1 MKYKIRG
8 ERMIRVRYP
17 EKKYLSTYDL
27 SLDFFYELGLEV
39 LDVTPLR
46 KVFILHTDEGKKIL
60 KKMDLSKERID
71 FINICLKNI
80 YKEFPYVISFRTFE
94 DGNVYKKWKGDY
106 YLIMDLIE
114 GREVT
119 FTNPIEYEMSGRLL
133 GEMHLASQAGLVKI
147 EEELNCN
154 AKELMEESLVK
165 KFSDSL
171 EDIKYIKKLVKSY
184 RFKNEFDKEFLK
196 VVDDYIKEIERAAE
210 LLSFSVYSSYR
221 ENSKNIVVCH
231 NDLAEHNFLIKDD
244 DMYLI
249 DFDYCSI
256 DLRIMDLT
264 DLILKG
270 IKNAA
275 FDVDKAVNIIE
286 AYNEVCPLEK
296 EEYKFIYILLSYP
309 RDFYSIV
316 RDYYHKQKDWDEE
329 VFISRLNNKLMNEE
343 FRHEFLVKYKEK
355 YKELFY

>member
-1 MKYKIRG
+1 
-8 ERMIRVRYP
+8 MIRVRYP

-27 SLDFFYELGLEV
+27 SLDFFDELGLEV
-39 LDVTPLR
+39 LDITPLR
-46 KVFILHTDEGKKIL
+46 KVFILHTDKGKKIL
-60 KKMDLSKERID
+60 KKMDLDKERID

-80 YKEFPYVISFRTFE
+80 YKEFPNIVSFATFE
-94 DGNVYKKWKGDY
+94 DGKAYKEWKGDY
-106 YLIMDLIE
+106 YLVMDLIE

-119 FTNPIEYEMSGRLL
+119 FTNPIEYEMSGKLL
-133 GEMHLASQAGLVKI
+133 GKMHLASNAGLGNITK
-147 EEELNCN
+147 ELG
-154 AKELMEESLVK
+154 KPVEDLMEESLVK
-165 KFSDSL
+165 KYKDSL
-171 EDIKYIKKLVKSY
+171 EDIRYIKTLVTSY
-184 RFKNEFDKEFLK
+184 KYKNQFDKTFLES
-196 VVDDYIKEIERAAE
+196 VDNYIKEIERAQE

-256 DLRIMDLT
+256 DLRIMDLC

-275 FDVDKAVNIIE
+275 FDLDKAINIIE
-286 AYNEVCPLEK
+286 AYNRVCPLEK
-296 EEYKFIYILLSYP
+296 EEYKFIYIILSYP

-316 RDYYHKQKDWDEE
+316 SDYYHKQKDWEEE

-343 FRHEFLVKYKEK
+343 FRREFLIKYKEK
-355 YKELFY
+355 YRELFY

>member
-1 MKYKIRG
+1 
-8 ERMIRVRYP
+8 
-17 EKKYLSTYDL
+17 
-27 SLDFFYELGLEV
+27 
-39 LDVTPLR
+39 
-46 KVFILHTDEGKKIL
+46 
-60 KKMDLSKERID
+60 
-71 FINICLKNI
+71 
-80 YKEFPYVISFRTFE
+80 
-94 DGNVYKKWKGDY
+94 
-106 YLIMDLIE
+106 
-114 GREVT
+114 
-119 FTNPIEYEMSGRLL
+119 
-133 GEMHLASQAGLVKI
+133 
-147 EEELNCN
+147 
-154 AKELMEESLVK
+154 
-165 KFSDSL
+165 
-171 EDIKYIKKLVKSY
+171 
-184 RFKNEFDKEFLK
+184 
-196 VVDDYIKEIERAAE
+196 DDYIKEIERAAE

>member
-1 MKYKIRG
+1 M
-8 ERMIRVRYP
+8 MI
-17 EKKYLSTYDL
+17 
-27 SLDFFYELGLEV
+27 
-39 LDVTPLR
+39 
-46 KVFILHTDEGKKIL
+46 KKISTPIYNINEEGL
-60 KKMDLSKERID
+60 FASRDYADGRLIPSIVISSKE
-71 FINICLKNI
+71 
-80 YKEFPYVISFRTFE
+80 
-94 DGNVYKKWKGDY
+94 
-106 YLIMDLIE
+106 
-114 GREVT
+114 
-119 FTNPIEYEMSGRLL
+119 
-133 GEMHLASQAGLVKI
+133 
-147 EEELNCN
+147 
-154 AKELMEESLVK
+154 
-165 KFSDSL
+165 
-171 EDIKYIKKLVKSY
+171 
-184 RFKNEFDKEFLK
+184 
-196 VVDDYIKEIERAAE
+196 DDYIKEIERAAE

-286 AYNEVCPLEK
+286 AYNKICPLEK

-343 FRHEFLVKYKEK
+343 FRHEFLVKYKE
-355 YKELFY
+355 LFF